1 MRVTSMPEE
10 REKTVNRLVDR
21 ILDRIAPKATA
32 SACSGGYFCNAGGH
46 PGYWYRFCCLDSGCQ
61 WTKIRST
68 C

>member
-1 MRVTSMPEE
+1 M
-10 REKTVNRLVDR
+10 NRLVDR

-32 SACSGGYFCNAGGH
+32 SACSGGYFCNAAGH
-46 PGYWYRFCCLDSGCQ
+46 SGYWYRFCCLDSGCQ